1 MSFGN
6 RGFNQKGSAVRT
18 VYRLLKLNHLIRNP
32 RLKLASI
39 ALAHAVGLRHLVVR
53 LDPVVACNLRCTMC
67 YFSDKQYVRTH
78 KGIFSSDE
86 IARIAA
92 LLFPRALLVVVG
104 CGAEPTLYKDFPEI
118 VRLAKQHAVP
128 NVSMVTN
135 AQLLTEKHIEH
146 LVDYGL
152 DEIMISVHGTTRE
165 TYERFMAGASFEK
178 LHAVLQTLRDVKSR
192 RRSLFPRLRIN
203 YTVNSENID
212 ELTALFDVFGD
223 YDLSTL
229 QIRPVM
235 DLGGQYRD
243 PIGTAELAKFRAVTA
258 ALGREAHVRG
268 VTYLANVG
276 DPTYTQ
282 PASSA
287 VFQAVNRGISPEKV
301 WREDFNWRNETY
313 EDYCIRTRWIRK
325 LISAAIT
332 GRDEIDT
339 SDIGFGKY
347 AARYDVNL

>member
-1 MSFGN
+1 
-6 RGFNQKGSAVRT
+6 VRT
-18 VYRLLKLNHLIRNP
+18 VYQLLKLNHLIQNP
-32 RLKLASI
+32 RLKLAAV
-39 ALAHAVGLRHLVVR
+39 ALAHAAGLRHLVVR
-53 LDPVVACNLRCTMC
+53 LDPVVACNLRCAMC

-78 KGIFSSDE
+78 KGIFSPAE

-118 VRLAKQHAVP
+118 VRLAKQRAVP

-135 AQLLTEKHIEH
+135 AQLLTEQHIER
-146 LVDYGL
+146 LIDYGL
-152 DEIMISVHGTTRE
+152 DEIMVSVHGTTRE
-165 TYERFMAGASFEK
+165 TYERFMAGASFET
-178 LHAVLQTLRDVKSR
+178 LHSVLQTLRDVKSR
-192 RRSLFPRLRIN
+192 RGSLFPRLRIN
-203 YTVNSENID
+203 YTANSENID
-212 ELTALFDVFGD
+212 ELAALFDVFGG

-258 ALGREAHVRG
+258 ALGREARARG
-268 VTYLANVG
+268 VTFLANVD
-276 DPTYTQ
+276 DPRYER

-287 VFQAVNRGISPEKV
+287 VYQAVNRGISPGTV

-313 EDYCIRTRWIRK
+313 EDYCRRTRWIRK
-325 LISAAIT
+325 LISAAIA

-339 SDIGFGKY
+339 SGIGFGKY